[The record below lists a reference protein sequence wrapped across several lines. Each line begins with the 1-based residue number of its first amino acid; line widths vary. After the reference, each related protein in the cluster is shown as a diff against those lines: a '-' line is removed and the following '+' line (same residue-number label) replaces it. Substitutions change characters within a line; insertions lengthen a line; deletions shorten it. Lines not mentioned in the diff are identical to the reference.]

1 MNFYPHHIGDYAK
14 DTAHLSMV
22 EDGAYRRLIDLY
34 YTRERPIPAD
44 MPTAYR
50 LARAHTKVER
60 DAVKTVLQEFFVET
74 EIGFTHTRC
83 EKEIEIAKTRISAAQ
98 RNGTKG
104 GRPRKQGL
112 HGDMQGT
119 EQNPL
124 GLDSE
129 PAGFSVGYENETQQK
144 AHQSH
149 TPITINHKPNSKG
162 ARPAPLSVQPPSL
175 DDVRAAFQRNENGYL
190 EADESAAELFDWY
203 SAYGWTRKN
212 GKKIYSLDDL
222 VSEWIARGE
231 VQQ

>member
-44 MPTAYR
+44 MATVYR
-50 LARAHTKVER
+50 LARAHTKAER
-60 DAVKTVLQEFFVET
+60 DAVKSVLQEFFIET
-74 EIGFTHTRC
+74 EIGFRHSRC
-83 EKEIEIAKTRISAAQ
+83 EKEIEIAQSRISAAQ

-112 HGDMQGT
+112 HGDMQGMD
-119 EQNPL
+119 QNPL

-129 PAGFSVGYENETQQK
+129 PAGFTVGYENETQEK

-149 TPITINHKPNSKG
+149 TPITNTHKPNSSR
-162 ARPAPLSVQPPSL
+162 ARAAPLSARPPTL
-175 DDVRAAFQRNENGYL
+175 DEVHAAFIRNENGYIQ
-190 EADESAAELFDWY
+190 ADEYAPELFDWY
-203 SAYGWTRKN
+203 SAHGWTRKN
-212 GKKIYSLDDL
+212 GKQIHSLDGL

-231 VQQ
+231 VHQ